1 MTEKYTGKLHHMK
14 EVARSRWDEVKEQ
27 GGPREMVR
35 SSFIR
40 RVNAGESYD
49 HHYRRKSRF
58 QHFHFHSWFSS
69 LISLQARARHH
80 LRRCDGY

>member
-27 GGPREMVR
+27 GGPKEVVR

-49 HHYRRKSRF
+49 HHYRRKSR
-58 QHFHFHSWFSS
+58 
-69 LISLQARARHH
+69 
-80 LRRCDGY
+80 

>member
-27 GGPREMVR
+27 GGAREMVR

-49 HHYRRKSRF
+49 HHYRRKSRCK
-58 QHFHFHSWFSS
+58 HFKLKFWFSS
-69 LISLQARARHH
+69 LISLQARASHH
-80 LRRCDGY
+80 LRGCDGH

>member
-14 EVARSRWDEVKEQ
+14 EVARSRWDEVKER
-27 GGPREMVR
+27 GGAREVVR

-49 HHYRRKSRF
+49 HHYRRKSR
-58 QHFHFHSWFSS
+58 
-69 LISLQARARHH
+69 
-80 LRRCDGY
+80 